1 MKIIIFGASGSV
13 GRHLVQQALEKG
25 YELTAFTRNAANIT
39 KQHSNVRI
47 VEGDVLD
54 ANAVEA
60 AVSGQEAVFC
70 VIGAGRNATLR
81 SAGTDQ
87 IINAMERTGVNRLIC
102 QTSLGVGDSYGTLN
116 FFWKH
121 IMFGLLLRGAFK
133 DHGRQE
139 ALVMDSDLDWT
150 IVRPGAFTDGAQ
162 TGEYQFG
169 FSANRKGLALK
180 ISRADVAH
188 FLLRQ
193 LADEHF
199 LKKAVSVCY

>member
-1 MKIIIFGASGSV
+1 MKVIIFGASGTV
-13 GRHLVQQALEKG
+13 GRHLVEQALDKG
-25 YELTAFTRNAANIT
+25 YEVTAFTRNSANIT
-39 KQHSNVRI
+39 KRHSNLRI

-54 ANAVEA
+54 ASAVEA
-60 AVSGQEAVFC
+60 AVSGHEAVFC

-81 SAGTDQ
+81 SSGTAQ
-87 IINAMERTGVNRLIC
+87 IINAMQQTGVKRLIC
-102 QTSLGVGDSYGTLN
+102 QTSLGAGDSHGTLN

-139 ALVMDSDLDWT
+139 ALVFKSELDWT
-150 IVRPGAFTDGAQ
+150 IVRPGAFTDGAL
-162 TGEYQFG
+162 TGEYQYG
-169 FSANRKGLALK
+169 FPGTHEGLSLK

-193 LADEHF
+193 AIDERF
-199 LKKAVSVCY
+199 LNKAVSVCY